1 MSSPIGK
8 LPPKALGELKKPEEQ
23 VAERNP
29 GKCLIN
35 L

>member
-8 LPPKALGELKKPEEQ
+8 LPPKALEEMKKPEEQ
-23 VAERNP
+23 VAESNP
-29 GKCLIN
+29 GKCLII